1 MRIMKHF
8 KNEKG
13 SMTLEFIGIL
23 PFLFLFL
30 LLLWQMVAL
39 GTSILSAQSAV
50 NEAAK
55 VYAVSEDFSEAEQI
69 AKDIVGTGDLM
80 SFTSFDIPTPEANGQ
95 FEVELDVRLYLSF
108 LPDDW
113 VNYPFNVAAN
123 GRLLDYD

>member
-1 MRIMKHF
+1 MKIMKHF

-13 SMTLEFIGIL
+13 AMSLEFIGIL

-30 LLLWQMVAL
+30 LLLWQVVAL
-39 GTSILSAQSAV
+39 GTSILAAQSAV

-55 VYAVSEDFSEAEQI
+55 VYAVSEDFYEAEQI

-80 SFTSFDIPTPEANGQ
+80 SFTGFNIPTPEANGH

-113 VNYPFNVAAN
+113 VSYPFNITAN
-123 GRLLDYD
+123 GRLLDYE